1 MNKIIY
7 NIKGANSS
15 ETTWKERKNM
25 SNDGFKKLL
34 VNQINKNETKNSGV
48 NTLTSRTLNN
58 IVESFTHQI
67 KQLNIQPK
75 EPVNISNLS
84 KEQQYIIEDMEKS
97 LKNRLLFSIRTNEL
111 LNHID
116 FEKCHFIKI

>member
-7 NIKGANSS
+7 NIKSANSS

-25 SNDGFKKLL
+25 SNDGFKKILA
-34 VNQINKNETKNSGV
+34 NQINKNEKSSGV
-48 NTLTSRTLNN
+48 NPLTSRTLNN
-58 IVESFTHQI
+58 IVGSFTHQI

-75 EPVNISNLS
+75 EPVNILNLS
-84 KEQQYIIEDMEKS
+84 KEQKYIIEDMEKS
-97 LKNRLLFSIRTNEL
+97 LKNRVLFSIRTNEL

>member
-7 NIKGANSS
+7 NIEGANSS

-25 SNDGFKKLL
+25 SNDGFKNLL

-48 NTLTSRTLNN
+48 NPLTSRTLNN

>member
-7 NIKGANSS
+7 NIKGANSP
-15 ETTWKERKNM
+15 ETTWKARKNM

-48 NTLTSRTLNN
+48 NPLTSRTLNN

-84 KEQQYIIEDMEKS
+84 KEQQYIIEDMDKS